1 MIKILIVVIV
11 FIIVILFI
19 IWDNW
24 DNWFKEFLLVC
35 VKIFGVKIRLVWI
48 GLLRLIDCVIFC

>member
-1 MIKILIVVIV
+1 MIKIVIG
-11 FIIVILFI
+11 FVIWFI
-19 IWDNW
+19 IWDYILDNW
-24 DNWFKEFLLVC
+24 DNGFKGFLLVC